1 MMPFRVAIPK
11 SVMNPTIDATD
22 RTPPDRYTPST
33 PPINAS
39 GRFSM
44 INNPS
49 RDDPNA
55 AERMKKIATM
65 TPSESQSS

>member
-1 MMPFRVAIPK
+1 
-11 SVMNPTIDATD
+11 
-22 RTPPDRYTPST
+22 
-33 PPINAS
+33 
-39 GRFSM
+39 M
-44 INNPS
+44 INSPS